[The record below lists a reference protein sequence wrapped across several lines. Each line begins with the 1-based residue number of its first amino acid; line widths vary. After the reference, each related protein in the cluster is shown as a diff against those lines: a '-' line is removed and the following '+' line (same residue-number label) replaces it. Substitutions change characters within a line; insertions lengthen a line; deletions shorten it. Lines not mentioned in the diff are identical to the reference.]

1 MRLSAVVVV
10 RAAVALAVLLSLRI
24 GDAFGITVHFDQDVY
39 YVSGPGE
46 VFPVQILIDGNDRTH
61 ADDPIPEGLYSF
73 ATSVLFNPAKA
84 TTTGLADVAA
94 AAALD
99 NFGFFPGALEQ
110 VAAGRASTKGNID
123 QLVDPLDPY
132 DGTLLATIQLT
143 NLASAPDEYPL
154 TLDFFNTLGP
164 TEQMF
169 LDGEGN
175 VLDLAIQFGT
185 AKVVVV
191 PEPQSLVLAAM
202 GMLSWGWLIA
212 APLAARFRVVRV

>member
-10 RAAVALAVLLSLRI
+10 RAAVALGLCSFPI
-24 GDAFGITVHFDQDVY
+24 GNALGITVHFDQDVY
-39 YVSGPGE
+39 YVNGPGD

-94 AAALD
+94 VAALD

-110 VAAGRASTKGNID
+110 VAAGKASTKGNID
-123 QLVDPLDPY
+123 QLMDPVDPY
-132 DGTLLATIQLT
+132 DGTILATIQLT

-164 TEQMF
+164 TDEF
-169 LDGEGN
+169 FVDGDGN
-175 VLDLAIQFGT
+175 VLDLAIQFGS
-185 AKVVVV
+185 AKVVVLI
-191 PEPQSLVLAAM
+191 PEPQTLVLAAM

-212 APLAARFRVVRV
+212 APMAARFRVVRV